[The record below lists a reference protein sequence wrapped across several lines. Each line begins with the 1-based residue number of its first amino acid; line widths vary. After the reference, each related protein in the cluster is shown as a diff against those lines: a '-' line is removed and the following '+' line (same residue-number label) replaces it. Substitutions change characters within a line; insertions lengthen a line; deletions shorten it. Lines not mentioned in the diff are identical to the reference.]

1 MIASLQVYSIDHV
14 LSQDDASEVVQFLST
29 DELSRDLHPSES
41 QNTSSTKSIHTKRWR
56 EKVASRSCLVRA
68 VQRFSQ
74 EYSISEILSNIDYK
88 ENGKPFFRE
97 LPIDF
102 SLSHSRGMVAAVAVQ
117 KVNHRAIGI
126 DLEVDPRHSIES
138 FARVCTQE
146 EWSEIQSME
155 SPVARKS
162 AFLRRWCAKEAYV
175 KALGKG
181 LGYGFKHLEVRRSH
195 KHPTEGTK
203 DGSIP
208 EGWTLTDRKA
218 KIASDNR
225 SEPYHSHPVYSW
237 GFESAGRGGAS
248 CISLVYSTLLPN
260 SHESEDTK
268 SSILEFLINNG
279 QGLPDFE

>member
-1 MIASLQVYSIDHV
+1 MIASIQVYSMDHA
-14 LSQDDASEVVQFLST
+14 LAQNDASEVVQFLSN
-29 DELSRDLHPSES
+29 DELSQDLYPSES

-68 VQRFSQ
+68 VQRISQ
-74 EYSISEILSNIDYK
+74 EYSISDILSNIDYK

-181 LGYGFKHLEVRRSH
+181 LGYGFKHLEVRRS
-195 KHPTEGTK
+195 
-203 DGSIP
+203 P
-208 EGWTLTDRKA
+208 EHALEANNGHSHAEAWTLTDK
-218 KIASDNR
+218 KQK
-225 SEPYHSHPVYSW
+225 SHPTHPIYTW
-237 GFESAGRGGAS
+237 EMDSATQDGTI
-248 CISLVYSTLLPN
+248 CISLAYAILST
-260 SHESEDTK
+260 
-268 SSILEFLINNG
+268 SSSPAQDPQSPVLEFLINDG
-279 QGLPDFE
+279 QGLPDFK